1 MHPKRKQRLI
11 VALVIVVLSSVTIG
25 LITYALRG
33 NINLFYSPSE
43 VAAGEAPIDRQIR
56 VGGMVV
62 EGSIQRASD
71 RLETRFDVTDFVH
84 SVTVTYNGI
93 LPDLFAEG
101 EGVVA
106 TGKLGANGVVTASEV
121 LAKHDE
127 NYMPPEVAEALE
139 KANAKGVCS
148 DSRSRP
154 DSTYHCTVLIRTA
167 GYGPDGG
174 GVARTAM
181 GDEFGAESCCWSLR
195 FSLNCVCLFDSRFFA
210 G

>member
-11 VALVIVVLSSVTIG
+11 VALAIVVLSSVTIG
-25 LITYALRG
+25 LIAYALSG
-33 NINLFYSPSE
+33 NINLFYSPSQ

-62 EGSIQRASD
+62 EGSVRRASD

-84 SVTVTYNGI
+84 SVTVTYDGI

-139 KANAKGVCS
+139 KANAQGS
-148 DSRSRP
+148 MR
-154 DSTYHCTVLIRTA
+154 
-167 GYGPDGG
+167 
-174 GVARTAM
+174 
-181 GDEFGAESCCWSLR
+181 
-195 FSLNCVCLFDSRFFA
+195 
-210 G
+210 

>member
-11 VALVIVVLSSVTIG
+11 IALVIVLLSSLTVG
-25 LITYALRG
+25 LTSYALRG

-43 VAAGEAPIDRQIR
+43 VAAGEAPTDRSIR

-62 EGSIQRASD
+62 EGSVTRARD
-71 RLETRFDVTDFVH
+71 KLETRFIVTDFAS
-84 SVTVTYNGI
+84 SVTVTYDGI

-106 TGKLGANGVVTASEV
+106 TGILGANGVVTASEV

-139 KANAKGVCS
+139 KAQAQ
-148 DSRSRP
+148 
-154 DSTYHCTVLIRTA
+154 
-167 GYGPDGG
+167 
-174 GVARTAM
+174 
-181 GDEFGAESCCWSLR
+181 GAPQP
-195 FSLNCVCLFDSRFFA
+195 
-210 G
+210 

>member
-1 MHPKRKQRLI
+1 MHPKRKQRLLI
-11 VALVIVVLSSVTIG
+11 ALAIIVLSSATIG
-25 LITYALRG
+25 LIAYALSG

-43 VAAGEAPIDRQIR
+43 VASVEAPLERKLR

-62 EGSIQRASD
+62 EGSVERASD

-84 SVTVTYNGI
+84 SVTVSYDGI

-106 TGKLGANGVVTASEV
+106 TGVLGADGVVTASEV

-139 KANAKGVCS
+139 KANA
-148 DSRSRP
+148 
-154 DSTYHCTVLIRTA
+154 A
-167 GYGPDGG
+167 G
-174 GVARTAM
+174 AS
-181 GDEFGAESCCWSLR
+181 E
-195 FSLNCVCLFDSRFFA
+195 
-210 G
+210 